1 MSDDKALPPR
11 GQDFSAWYT
20 EVVLRAE
27 LADYSPVRGSMVIRP
42 WGYTIWENMQRALDD
57 MFKETGHENA
67 YFPLLIPMSFIEKEK
82 EHVAGFRPE
91 LAVVTHAGGKELEE
105 PLVVRPTSE
114 TIIYSMFAK
123 WVQSYRDLPVLLNQ
137 WANVMRW
144 ELRTRLF
151 LRTTEFLWQE
161 GHTAHATEVEAN
173 EEALRMLG
181 VYRTFME
188 DWMAM
193 PVVTGVK
200 SESERFAGAVRTYSL
215 EAMMQDRRALQAG
228 TSHDLGQNFS
238 KQFDLTFQTETGEE
252 EHAWNTSWGVS
263 TRLVGALVMT
273 HGDDQGVVVPP
284 RLAPIQIV
292 ILPISRSDEERTAVV
307 EKAHELGRRLG
318 QAGVRVRVDDRDSL
332 SPGAKFYEWERKG
345 VPLRMEIGPRDL
357 KKGQVVLVKRVT
369 SEGEERKL
377 FLAEDQAV
385 EEVPSRLEAFQGEL
399 LERARELRGG
409 EHAPGRRNLRGAEG
423 DPGGSGGLRL
433 HGLEWEGGGRG
444 AGESRNESDS
454 PLPSRRRVPVGRAPG
469 TVCRRRRGAHGGPLG
484 EGILTKASAGEG
496 VPPGFPRV
504 DGVLTCRGVPLEEL
518 AAEHGTPLYVYD
530 VEGVEARVRRFQ
542 ETFGG

>member
-399 LERARELRGG
+399 LERARELREVNTHRGVGTFEELKEILEGPGGFVYTGWSGKAEVEERVKAETKATLRCLPDAEFRSDVPPARCVGGG
-409 EHAPGRRNLRGAEG
+409 EA
-423 DPGGSGGLRL
+423 
-433 HGLEWEGGGRG
+433 
-444 AGESRNESDS
+444 
-454 PLPSRRRVPVGRAPG
+454 
-469 TVCRRRRGAHGGPLG
+469 
-484 EGILTKASAGEG
+484 LTEVLWAKA
-496 VPPGFPRV
+496 
-504 DGVLTCRGVPLEEL
+504 
-518 AAEHGTPLYVYD
+518 Y
-530 VEGVEARVRRFQ
+530 
-542 ETFGG
+542 